1 MTITITYYIGFYLTQ
16 GADYEVKN
24 YGLCYCHNFYT
35 TASVHLYVTMC
46 TSVGWYDNSK
56 QMSM

>member
-1 MTITITYYIGFYLTQ
+1 MTITYYIGFYLMQ
-16 GADYEVKN
+16 GADDEVKN

-35 TASVHLYVTMC
+35 TTSVHLYVTMC

>member
-1 MTITITYYIGFYLTQ
+1 MTITITYYIGFCLMQ
-16 GADYEVKN
+16 GADDEVKN

-35 TASVHLYVTMC
+35 T